1 MLMTLMR
8 VERFGGGQLTIGDEK
23 LFLCP
28 RLCCAVW
35 QYRGAYR
42 QQRIR
47 KVTRLGACRYV
58 PRLCRES
65 TIVHDE
71 RVHLSMTKSTLLLLF
86 SPLSSPRLAPFPPL
100 SPLPP
105 PLPPPK
111 RPRKCPTCVVHHE
124 ASRSEDFPI
133 KPLLFYAA
141 RPPLSQNPFAGSP
154 SRCEGF
160 WYMYTSKG

>member
-1 MLMTLMR
+1 MMLMTLMR

-86 SPLSSPRLAPFPPL
+86 PPLSSPPCLIPSLLSLPSLRLFR
-100 SPLPP
+100 
-105 PLPPPK
+105 PPK
-111 RPRKCPTCVVHHE
+111 DPESAQLALSTTRLPATRIFQSNLC
-124 ASRSEDFPI
+124 SSM
-133 KPLLFYAA
+133 
-141 RPPLSQNPFAGSP
+141 PPALSCRNTNRLRRQ
-154 SRCEGF
+154 
-160 WYMYTSKG
+160 SKKH